1 MHRPF
6 RSLPLAVWAG
16 RVHLVRAW
24 RSAAGDRPLRTR
36 SMMERQGLVTAD
48 SPIALDHS
56 LHTLDHED
64 PKPMEAH
71 DSSAKK
77 GRILSPRLDKE
88 GRQAGTHR
96 QHEAYGKT
104 RPLLLHMRLPAGAGR
119 RCRDHGRRWTSRD
132 GQRRL
137 QRQSRVGGGESARL
151 GYDLGW
157 ELLCC
162 QRTSRPPA
170 GGGRCNASSSVVSF
184 GAVFDTTGSYYLF
197 HAAEG
202 MKHALRTACS

>member
-104 RPLLLHMRLPAGAGR
+104 RPLLLHMPLRACLPVPGDAAETPGETDSGGYRDRAG
-119 RCRDHGRRWTSRD
+119 
-132 GQRRL
+132 
-137 QRQSRVGGGESARL
+137 
-151 GYDLGW
+151 
-157 ELLCC
+157 
-162 QRTSRPPA
+162 
-170 GGGRCNASSSVVSF
+170 SVVVNLLGSAMIWD
-184 GAVFDTTGSYYLF
+184 GNYCAANEPAARPQAVVAVTPRRRSSRSAPSSTRLDRTTCFTLPRG
-197 HAAEG
+197 
-202 MKHALRTACS
+202 